1 MCIKRNEKWKPT
13 ANTCISSLLS
23 LATCI
28 YKYGCF
34 PPHTNDHGMLPHSS
48 SHSFVVCT
56 SLKKKKNQR
65 LECCQIY
72 EYIYSC
78 VYTCMHMHVVPPEGK
93 KQTTLGPCWNPSLTQ
108 NNLRPAGILFLSQKW
123 CITVQDWFGRA
134 DPLVMRDPSRRCYQ
148 VHTFSR
154 FKWFCSLVF
163 RHNLRVFFWLCIHIL
178 YIMY

>member
-13 ANTCISSLLS
+13 ANTCISSSLS

-56 SLKKKKNQR
+56 SLKKNKSEVRMLPNIMSIFIHVCIR
-65 LECCQIY
+65 ACI
-72 EYIYSC
+72 
-78 VYTCMHMHVVPPEGK
+78 CMLYHRRARS
-93 KQTTLGPCWNPSLTQ
+93 KQTLRSCWNPSLTQ
-108 NNLRPAGILFLSQKW
+108 NNLRPAGILYLSQKW

-134 DPLVMRDPSRRCYQ
+134 DPLVMRDPSHRCYQ

-163 RHNLRVFFWLCIHIL
+163 RHNLCVFFWLCIHIL